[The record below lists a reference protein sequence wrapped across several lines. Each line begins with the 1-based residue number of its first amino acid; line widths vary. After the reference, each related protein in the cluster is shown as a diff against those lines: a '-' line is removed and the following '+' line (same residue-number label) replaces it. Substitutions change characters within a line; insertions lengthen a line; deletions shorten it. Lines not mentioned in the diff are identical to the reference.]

1 MIDLK
6 GGNFML
12 KKIITLNAVT
22 IFVFLLFCI
31 TVSANPV
38 WDESYTITQPDG
50 EKIDCYISGD
60 DFKK

>member
-1 MIDLK
+1 
-6 GGNFML
+6 ML